1 MNTFIVSVGEV
12 ILRNIATKEIIA
24 IGTSVVDSS
33 FALTST
39 KTDVRAGKGNSI
51 IFSYVSERAFNVT
64 INQASFNKEIL
75 ALNAGGLI
83 ESGTIEYV
91 QTDCIELDVAG
102 TGTLTKTPTGDVAV
116 ILPNNIKISVVP
128 VGDVITVPDGE
139 SKTIYAAYTTSAVG
153 ESLLISDNT
162 PPSTVDMIY
171 TTEVRDETNV
181 IVETMQIHVPKLALS
196 GNYTLTFNANGI
208 ANEAIEG
215 TALSSKEG
223 GCGLGGGYYARVAWI
238 AASGASI
245 TPYGLIAATPSDWEF
260 SIAQGL
266 PLTKQIEVLGIP
278 NDGIRANANVTAGC
292 TFAIEVGGD
301 ADITVSAGGLVTC
314 AATATAGNTATVL
327 VTHTASTLTDR
338 CLFTVVA

>member
-51 IFSYVSERAFNVT
+51 IYSYVSERALNVT
-64 INQASFNKEIL
+64 INQASFNKEVL

-83 ESGTIEYV
+83 ESGVIEYV
-91 QTDCIELDVAG
+91 QTDCIELDAAG
-102 TGTLTKTPTGDVAV
+102 AGVLTKTPIGNVAV
-116 ILPNNIKISVVP
+116 ILPNNIKVSVIP
-128 VGDVITVPDGE
+128 VGTAITVANGE
-139 SKTIYAAYTTSAVG
+139 NKTVYAAYTTSAAG
-153 ESLLISDNT
+153 ESLLVSDNT

-171 TTEVRDETNV
+171 TTEVRDETNA
-181 IVETMQIHVPKLALS
+181 IVEIMQIHVPKLALS
-196 GNYTLTFNANGI
+196 GNFTLTFNASGI

-223 GCGLGGGYYARVAWI
+223 GCGLGGGYYARIAWI
-238 AASGASI
+238 ASGTASL
-245 TPYGLIAATPSDWEF
+245 TPYGLIAATPASWDF
-260 SIAQGL
+260 SKALL

-278 NDGIRANANVTAGC
+278 NDGLRANANITSLC
-292 TFAIEVGGD
+292 TFAVAAGGD

-314 AATATAGNTATVL
+314 AALAIATDKATII
-327 VTHTASTLTDR
+327 VTHTASGLKDN